1 MGRNFKDIDV
11 NARTYFLFDDMINIK
26 NIDLNKIKIAKNSN
40 KNIIL
45 DM

>member
-1 MGRNFKDIDV
+1 MGRNFNDIDV
-11 NARTYFLFDDMINIK
+11 NDRTYFLFDDMINIK
-26 NIDLNKIKIAKNSN
+26 NLDLNKIKIAKNSN

>member
-11 NARTYFLFDDMINIK
+11 NDRTCFLFDDMINIK
-26 NIDLNKIKIAKNSN
+26 NLDLNKIKIAKNSN

>member
-11 NARTYFLFDDMINIK
+11 NDRTYFLFDDMINIK
-26 NIDLNKIKIAKNSN
+26 NLNLNKIKIAKNSN